1 VTFLSFRELCLSVL
15 VFIVTATSFTG
26 NSAYGQQ
33 SHNLTNLIPSA
44 NDPASQHQI
53 SDGGQ
58 RLIVIPGLSGN
69 DLAVGVEQPESNEAG
84 RQGQGQGQGQGLIP
98 QQTMIDP
105 IEIRK
110 EQADDKIIRDSEDQR
125 GSIQQ
130 EDEEKIGEIQKQQED
145 KEEKIKENLVT
156 AETRTSKT
164 LQESMEEEQEA
175 NHQEDDDRNGKEEK
189 DNFNSN
195 IGIPL
200 ELPFP

>member
-1 VTFLSFRELCLSVL
+1 MTFLSFRELCLSVL

-58 RLIVIPGLSGN
+58 RLIIIPGLSGN

-84 RQGQGQGQGQGLIP
+84 RQGQGQGQGLIP

-130 EDEEKIGEIQKQQED
+130 EEEEKIGEIQKQQED

-175 NHQEDDDRNGKEEK
+175 NHQEDDDKNGKEEEK

>member
-1 VTFLSFRELCLSVL
+1 VTFLSFRELCHSVL
-15 VFIVTATSFTG
+15 VFIVTAASLTG

-58 RLIVIPGLSGN
+58 RFIIIPGLSGN
-69 DLAVGVEQPESNEAG
+69 DLAVGVEQSESNEAG
-84 RQGQGQGQGQGLIP
+84 RQGQGLIP
-98 QQTMIDP
+98 QQTMIDL

-125 GSIQQ
+125 GSIHQQ
-130 EDEEKIGEIQKQQED
+130 KEEKIGEIQKQQED

-175 NHQEDDDRNGKEEK
+175 NHQEDDDKNGKEEEK

>member
-1 VTFLSFRELCLSVL
+1 VL
-15 VFIVTATSFTG
+15 IFIVTATSFTG

-58 RLIVIPGLSGN
+58 RLIIIPGLSGN

-84 RQGQGQGQGQGLIP
+84 RQGQGQGLIP

-125 GSIQQ
+125 ESIQQ
-130 EDEEKIGEIQKQQED
+130 EEEEKIGEIQKQQED

-175 NHQEDDDRNGKEEK
+175 NHQEDDDDKNGKAEEK

>member
-1 VTFLSFRELCLSVL
+1 MTFLSFRELCLSVL
-15 VFIVTATSFTG
+15 IFIVTATSFTG

-58 RLIVIPGLSGN
+58 RLIIIPGLSGN

-84 RQGQGQGQGQGLIP
+84 RPGQGQGQGLIP
-98 QQTMIDP
+98 QQTMIDL

-110 EQADDKIIRDSEDQR
+110 AQADDKIIRDSEDQR

-130 EDEEKIGEIQKQQED
+130 EEEEKIGEIQKQRED

-175 NHQEDDDRNGKEEK
+175 NHQEDDDDKNGKEEEK

>member
-15 VFIVTATSFTG
+15 VFIVTAASLTG

-53 SDGGQ
+53 SDRGQ
-58 RLIVIPGLSGN
+58 RLIIIPGLSGN

-84 RQGQGQGQGQGLIP
+84 RQGQGLIP
-98 QQTMIDP
+98 QQTMIDL

-130 EDEEKIGEIQKQQED
+130 EEEEKIGEIQKQQED

-175 NHQEDDDRNGKEEK
+175 NNQQDDDKNGKEEEK

-195 IGIPL
+195 IPL

>member
-1 VTFLSFRELCLSVL
+1 MTFLSFRELCLSVL
-15 VFIVTATSFTG
+15 VFIVTAASLTG

-33 SHNLTNLIPSA
+33 SHNLTNLIPTA
-44 NDPASQHQI
+44 NDLI

-58 RLIVIPGLSGN
+58 RLIIIPGLSGN

-84 RQGQGQGQGQGLIP
+84 RQGQGQGQGLIP
-98 QQTMIDP
+98 QQTMTDL

-110 EQADDKIIRDSEDQR
+110 EQADDKIIRDLEDQR

-130 EDEEKIGEIQKQQED
+130 EEEEKIGEIQKQQED

-175 NHQEDDDRNGKEEK
+175 NHQEDDDDKNGKEEK

>member
-15 VFIVTATSFTG
+15 VFIVTAASLTG

-44 NDPASQHQI
+44 NDLI

-58 RLIVIPGLSGN
+58 RLIIIPGLSGN

-84 RQGQGQGQGQGLIP
+84 RQGQGQGLIP
-98 QQTMIDP
+98 QQTDL

-130 EDEEKIGEIQKQQED
+130 EEEEKIEEIQKQQED
-145 KEEKIKENLVT
+145 KEVKIKENLVT

-175 NHQEDDDRNGKEEK
+175 NHQEDDDKNGKEEEK

-195 IGIPL
+195 IPL

>member
-1 VTFLSFRELCLSVL
+1 MTFLSFRELCHSVL
-15 VFIVTATSFTG
+15 VFIVTAASLTG

-58 RLIVIPGLSGN
+58 RFIIIPGLSGN
-69 DLAVGVEQPESNEAG
+69 DLAVGVEQSESNEAG
-84 RQGQGQGQGQGLIP
+84 RQGQGLIP
-98 QQTMIDP
+98 QQTMIGP
-105 IEIRK
+105 IETRK
-110 EQADDKIIRDSEDQR
+110 EQADEMTLIIRDSEDQR
-125 GSIQQ
+125 ESIQQ
-130 EDEEKIGEIQKQQED
+130 EEEEKIWEIQKQQED

-156 AETRTSKT
+156 AETTMSKT

-175 NHQEDDDRNGKEEK
+175 NHQEDDDKNGKEEEEK
-189 DNFNSN
+189 DNFNTN
-195 IGIPL
+195 IGIPF

>member
-1 VTFLSFRELCLSVL
+1 MTFLSFRELCLSVL
-15 VFIVTATSFTG
+15 IFIVTATSFTG

-58 RLIVIPGLSGN
+58 RLIIIPGLSGN

-84 RQGQGQGQGQGLIP
+84 RQGQGQGLIP

-125 GSIQQ
+125 ESIQQ
-130 EDEEKIGEIQKQQED
+130 EEEEKIGEIQKQQED

-175 NHQEDDDRNGKEEK
+175 NHQEDDDDKNGKAEEK

>member
-1 VTFLSFRELCLSVL
+1 VTFLSFRELCLSML

-58 RLIVIPGLSGN
+58 RLIIIPGLSGN

-84 RQGQGQGQGQGLIP
+84 RQGQGQGQGLIP

-130 EDEEKIGEIQKQQED
+130 EEEEKIGEIQKQRED

-175 NHQEDDDRNGKEEK
+175 NHQEDDDKNGKEEK

>member
-1 VTFLSFRELCLSVL
+1 MTFLSFRELCLSLL
-15 VFIVTATSFTG
+15 VFIVTAASLTG

-58 RLIVIPGLSGN
+58 RLIIIPGFSGN

-84 RQGQGQGQGQGLIP
+84 RPGQGLIP
-98 QQTMIDP
+98 QQAMIDL

-130 EDEEKIGEIQKQQED
+130 EEEEKIGEIQKQQED

-175 NHQEDDDRNGKEEK
+175 NHQEDDDDKNGKEEEK

>member
-53 SDGGQ
+53 FDGGQ
-58 RLIVIPGLSGN
+58 RLIIIPGLSGN

>member
-1 VTFLSFRELCLSVL
+1 VTFLSFRELCLSLL
-15 VFIVTATSFTG
+15 VFIVTAASLTG

-58 RLIVIPGLSGN
+58 RLIIIPGLSGN

-84 RQGQGQGQGQGLIP
+84 RQGQGLIP
-98 QQTMIDP
+98 QQTMIGP

-125 GSIQQ
+125 GNIQQ
-130 EDEEKIGEIQKQQED
+130 EEEEIIGEIQKQQED
-145 KEEKIKENLVT
+145 KEEKIRENLVT

-175 NHQEDDDRNGKEEK
+175 NHQEDDDKNGKEEEK

>member
-1 VTFLSFRELCLSVL
+1 MTFLSFRELCLSVL

-58 RLIVIPGLSGN
+58 RLIIIPGLSGN

-84 RQGQGQGQGQGLIP
+84 RQGQGQGLIP

-130 EDEEKIGEIQKQQED
+130 EEEEKIGEIQKQQED

>member
-1 VTFLSFRELCLSVL
+1 MTFLSFRELCLSVL

-44 NDPASQHQI
+44 NYPASQHQI

-58 RLIVIPGLSGN
+58 RLIIIPGLSGN

-84 RQGQGQGQGQGLIP
+84 RQGLIP

-110 EQADDKIIRDSEDQR
+110 EQADDKIIRNSEDQR

-130 EDEEKIGEIQKQQED
+130 EEEEKIGEIQKQQED

-175 NHQEDDDRNGKEEK
+175 NHQEDDDKNGKEEK

>member
-1 VTFLSFRELCLSVL
+1 MTFLSFRELCLSVL
-15 VFIVTATSFTG
+15 IFIVTATSFTG

-58 RLIVIPGLSGN
+58 RLIIIPGLSGN

-84 RQGQGQGQGQGLIP
+84 RQGQGQGLIP

-110 EQADDKIIRDSEDQR
+110 EQADDKIIRNSEDQR
-125 GSIQQ
+125 ESIQQ
-130 EDEEKIGEIQKQQED
+130 EEEEKIGEIQKQRED

-175 NHQEDDDRNGKEEK
+175 NHQEDDDKNGKEEK

>member
-1 VTFLSFRELCLSVL
+1 MTFLSFRELCLSVL

-58 RLIVIPGLSGN
+58 RLIIIPGLSGN

-84 RQGQGQGQGQGLIP
+84 RQGLIP

-130 EDEEKIGEIQKQQED
+130 EEEEKIGEIQKQQED

-175 NHQEDDDRNGKEEK
+175 NHQEDDDKNGKEEEK

-195 IGIPL
+195 TGIPL

>member
-1 VTFLSFRELCLSVL
+1 VTFLSFCELCLSVL
-15 VFIVTATSFTG
+15 VFIVTAASLTG

-58 RLIVIPGLSGN
+58 RLIIIPGLSGN

-84 RQGQGQGQGQGLIP
+84 RQGQGLIP
-98 QQTMIDP
+98 QQTMIGP

-125 GSIQQ
+125 GNIQQ
-130 EDEEKIGEIQKQQED
+130 EEEEIIGEIQKQQED
-145 KEEKIKENLVT
+145 KEEKIRENLVT

-175 NHQEDDDRNGKEEK
+175 NHQEDDDKNGKEEEK

>member
-1 VTFLSFRELCLSVL
+1 VTFLSFRELCLSLL
-15 VFIVTATSFTG
+15 VFIVTAASLTG

-58 RLIVIPGLSGN
+58 RLIIIPGLPGN
-69 DLAVGVEQPESNEAG
+69 DLAVGVEQPESNDAG
-84 RQGQGQGQGQGLIP
+84 RQGQGLIP
-98 QQTMIDP
+98 QQTMIGP
-105 IEIRK
+105 IETRK

-156 AETRTSKT
+156 AETTMSKT

>member
-1 VTFLSFRELCLSVL
+1 MTFLSFRELCLSLL
-15 VFIVTATSFTG
+15 VFIVTAASLTG

-58 RLIVIPGLSGN
+58 RLIIIPGLPSN

-84 RQGQGQGQGQGLIP
+84 RQGQGLIP
-98 QQTMIDP
+98 QQTMIGP
-105 IEIRK
+105 IETRK

-125 GSIQQ
+125 ESIQQ
-130 EDEEKIGEIQKQQED
+130 EEEEKIWEIQKQQED

-175 NHQEDDDRNGKEEK
+175 NHQEDDDDKNGKEEEK

>member
-1 VTFLSFRELCLSVL
+1 MTFLSFRELCLSVL

-58 RLIVIPGLSGN
+58 RLIIIPGLSGN

-84 RQGQGQGQGQGLIP
+84 RQGQGLIP

-130 EDEEKIGEIQKQQED
+130 EEEEKIGEIQKQRED

-164 LQESMEEEQEA
+164 LQESMEEEQEE
-175 NHQEDDDRNGKEEK
+175 NHQEDDDKNGEEEEK

>member
-1 VTFLSFRELCLSVL
+1 MTFLSFRELCLSVL

-58 RLIVIPGLSGN
+58 RLIIIPGLSGN

-84 RQGQGQGQGQGLIP
+84 RQGQGQGLIP
-98 QQTMIDP
+98 QQTMIGP

-130 EDEEKIGEIQKQQED
+130 EEEEKIGEIQKQQED
-145 KEEKIKENLVT
+145 KEEKIIENLVT

-164 LQESMEEEQEA
+164 LQESMEEEQES
-175 NHQEDDDRNGKEEK
+175 NHQEDNDKNGKEGEK

>member
-1 VTFLSFRELCLSVL
+1 MTFLSFRELCLSML

-58 RLIVIPGLSGN
+58 RLIIIPGLSGN

-84 RQGQGQGQGQGLIP
+84 RQGQGQGLIP

-130 EDEEKIGEIQKQQED
+130 EEEEKIGEIQKQRED

-175 NHQEDDDRNGKEEK
+175 NHQEDDDKNGKEEK

>member
-1 VTFLSFRELCLSVL
+1 MTFLSFRELCLSVL

-58 RLIVIPGLSGN
+58 RLIIIPGLSGN

-84 RQGQGQGQGQGLIP
+84 RQGLIP

-130 EDEEKIGEIQKQQED
+130 EEEEKIGEIQKQQED

-175 NHQEDDDRNGKEEK
+175 NHQEDDDKNGKEEK

>member
-15 VFIVTATSFTG
+15 VFIVTAASLTG

-44 NDPASQHQI
+44 NDPASQHQSQN

-58 RLIVIPGLSGN
+58 RLIIIPGLSGN

-84 RQGQGQGQGQGLIP
+84 RQGQGLIP
-98 QQTMIDP
+98 QQTMTDL

-110 EQADDKIIRDSEDQR
+110 GQADDKIIRDSEDQR

-130 EDEEKIGEIQKQQED
+130 EEEEKIEEIQKQQED

-175 NHQEDDDRNGKEEK
+175 NHQEDDDDKNGKEEEK

>member
-1 VTFLSFRELCLSVL
+1 MTFLSFRELCLSVL

-58 RLIVIPGLSGN
+58 RLIIIPGLSGN

-84 RQGQGQGQGQGLIP
+84 RQGQGQGLIP

-130 EDEEKIGEIQKQQED
+130 EEEEKIGDIQKQQED

>member
-1 VTFLSFRELCLSVL
+1 VL
-15 VFIVTATSFTG
+15 VFIVTATSFIG

-33 SHNLTNLIPSA
+33 SHNLTDLIPSA

-58 RLIVIPGLSGN
+58 RLIIIPSLSGN
-69 DLAVGVEQPESNEAG
+69 DLAVGVEQPESNDAG
-84 RQGQGQGQGQGLIP
+84 RQGLIP

-130 EDEEKIGEIQKQQED
+130 EEEEKIREIQKQQED

-175 NHQEDDDRNGKEEK
+175 NHQEDDDKNGKEEK

>member
-1 VTFLSFRELCLSVL
+1 VL
-15 VFIVTATSFTG
+15 VFIVTAASLTG

-58 RLIVIPGLSGN
+58 RFIIIPGLSGN
-69 DLAVGVEQPESNEAG
+69 DLAVGVEQSESNEAG
-84 RQGQGQGQGQGLIP
+84 RQGQGLIP
-98 QQTMIDP
+98 QQTMIDL

-125 GSIQQ
+125 GSIHQQ
-130 EDEEKIGEIQKQQED
+130 KEEKIGEIQKQQED

-175 NHQEDDDRNGKEEK
+175 NHQEDDDKNGKEEEK

>member
-15 VFIVTATSFTG
+15 VFIITATPFTE
-26 NSAYGQQ
+26 NCAYGQQ
-33 SHNLTNLIPSA
+33 SLNLTNLISSA

-58 RLIVIPGLSGN
+58 RLIIIPGLPGN

-84 RQGQGQGQGQGLIP
+84 RQGQGLIP
-98 QQTMIDP
+98 QQTMIGP
-105 IEIRK
+105 IETRK
-110 EQADDKIIRDSEDQR
+110 EHADDKIIRDSEDQR
-125 GSIQQ
+125 ESIQQ
-130 EDEEKIGEIQKQQED
+130 EEEEKIWEIQKQQED

-156 AETRTSKT
+156 AETTMSKT

-175 NHQEDDDRNGKEEK
+175 NHQEDDDKNGKEEEEE
-189 DNFNSN
+189 DNFNTN
-195 IGIPL
+195 IGIPF

>member
-58 RLIVIPGLSGN
+58 RLIIIPGLSGN
-69 DLAVGVEQPESNEAG
+69 DLAVRVEQPESNEAG
-84 RQGQGQGQGQGLIP
+84 RQGQGQGQGLIP

-130 EDEEKIGEIQKQQED
+130 EEEEKIGEIQKQRED

-175 NHQEDDDRNGKEEK
+175 NHQEDDDKNGKEEK

>member
-1 VTFLSFRELCLSVL
+1 MTFLSFRELCLSVL

-58 RLIVIPGLSGN
+58 RLIIIPGLSGN

-84 RQGQGQGQGQGLIP
+84 RQGQGQGLIP

-130 EDEEKIGEIQKQQED
+130 EEEEKIGEIQKQQED
-145 KEEKIKENLVT
+145 KEEKIIENLVT

-164 LQESMEEEQEA
+164 LQESMEEEQES
-175 NHQEDDDRNGKEEK
+175 NHQEDNDKNGKEGEK
-189 DNFNSN
+189 DNFNSY

>member
-15 VFIVTATSFTG
+15 IFIVTATSFTG

-53 SDGGQ
+53 SDGQ
-58 RLIVIPGLSGN
+58 RLIIIPGLSGN

-84 RQGQGQGQGQGLIP
+84 RQGQGQGQGLIP

>member
-1 VTFLSFRELCLSVL
+1 VTFLSFRELCLSML

-58 RLIVIPGLSGN
+58 RLIIIPGLSGN

-84 RQGQGQGQGQGLIP
+84 RQGQGQGQGLIP

-130 EDEEKIGEIQKQQED
+130 EEEEKIGEIQKQQED

>member
-1 VTFLSFRELCLSVL
+1 MTFLSFRELCLSVL

-58 RLIVIPGLSGN
+58 RLIIIPGLSGN

-84 RQGQGQGQGQGLIP
+84 RQGQGQGLIP

-110 EQADDKIIRDSEDQR
+110 EQADDKIIRNSEDQR

-130 EDEEKIGEIQKQQED
+130 EEEEKIGEIQKQQED

-175 NHQEDDDRNGKEEK
+175 NHQEDDDKNGKEEK

>member
-15 VFIVTATSFTG
+15 AFIVTATSFTG

-84 RQGQGQGQGQGLIP
+84 RQGQGLIP

-175 NHQEDDDRNGKEEK
+175 NHQEDDDDKNGKEEEK

>member
-1 VTFLSFRELCLSVL
+1 MAFLSFRELCISVL

-58 RLIVIPGLSGN
+58 RLIIIPGLSGN

-84 RQGQGQGQGQGLIP
+84 RLGQGQGLIP

-130 EDEEKIGEIQKQQED
+130 EEEEKIGEIQKQQED
-145 KEEKIKENLVT
+145 EEEKIKENLVT

-175 NHQEDDDRNGKEEK
+175 NHQEDDDDKNGKEEEK

>member
-1 VTFLSFRELCLSVL
+1 MTFLSFRELCLSVL

-58 RLIVIPGLSGN
+58 RLIIIPGLSGN

-84 RQGQGQGQGQGLIP
+84 RQGQGQGLIP
-98 QQTMIDP
+98 QQTMIGP

-130 EDEEKIGEIQKQQED
+130 EEEEKIGEIQKQQED
-145 KEEKIKENLVT
+145 EEEKIKENLVT

-164 LQESMEEEQEA
+164 LQESMEEEQES
-175 NHQEDDDRNGKEEK
+175 NHQEDNDKNGKEGEK
-189 DNFNSN
+189 DNFNSY

>member
-1 VTFLSFRELCLSVL
+1 VTFLSFRELCLSML

-58 RLIVIPGLSGN
+58 RLIIIPGLSGN

-84 RQGQGQGQGQGLIP
+84 RQGQGQGLIP

-130 EDEEKIGEIQKQQED
+130 EEEEKIGEIQKQQED